1 MKRSYFTR
9 EITYTDD
16 CDFITGDPEG
26 KEEKQQ
32 NCQLEMLKTGNRLMN
47 AT

>member
-1 MKRSYFTR
+1 MCQISPKWIKMKRSYFTR

-26 KEEKQQ
+26 KEEKQ
-32 NCQLEMLKTGNRLMN
+32 
-47 AT
+47 